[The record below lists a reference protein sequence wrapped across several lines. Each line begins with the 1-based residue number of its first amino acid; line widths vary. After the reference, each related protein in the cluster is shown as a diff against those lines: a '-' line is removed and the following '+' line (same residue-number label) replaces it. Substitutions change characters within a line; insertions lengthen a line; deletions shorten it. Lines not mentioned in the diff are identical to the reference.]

1 MPLFFMAAVNPPAEW
16 STDQTL
22 LPESLVDY
30 FVPDGEGGMVPISVA
45 SAEPEPEPEPEPD
58 AEARND

>member
-1 MPLFFMAAVNPPAEW
+1 MTAVNPPAEW
-16 STDQTL
+16 STDQAL

-30 FVPDGEGGMVPISVA
+30 FVPNPDGEGGMVPISVA

-58 AEARND
+58 PEAGND